1 MWRFNKYEIKQHNKL
16 VIIWNFY
23 IVLDNYDCLGGDWVW
38 RESNVAGGSTNV
50 DFDIVASEFKNGAWY
65 ISKRSGF
72 ARDGYG

>member
-38 RESNVAGGSTNV
+38 RESNVAGGSANV
-50 DFDIVASEFKNGAWY
+50 DFDIVASEFKNGA
-65 ISKRSGF
+65 
-72 ARDGYG
+72 